1 MTKVILV
8 YYGTV
13 ADGAGQRLQRV
24 IEGLVPKEKLE
35 VYGTSGGLA
44 RRLRQP
50 LSDVTMAVVLA
61 ATREDFSRIL
71 SICDLLYYVRIILI
85 LPDREED
92 TIAKGHS
99 LRPRFVTY
107 ADSDFLDVAA
117 VLGKVLR
124 HVITSKP

>member
-1 MTKVILV
+1 MILV

-13 ADGAGQRLQRV
+13 TDGSRERLQRV
-24 IEGLVPKEKLE
+24 IEGLVPKEELE
-35 VYGTSGGLA
+35 VCGTIGELA

-50 LSDVTMAVVLA
+50 VSDVTMAVLLA
-61 ATREDFSRIL
+61 ATREDLSQIL
-71 SICDLLYYVRIILI
+71 SVCDLLYYVRIMLI
-85 LPDREED
+85 LPDQEED

-107 ADSDFLDVAA
+107 ADSDFTDVAA
-117 VLGKVLR
+117 VLSKVLR